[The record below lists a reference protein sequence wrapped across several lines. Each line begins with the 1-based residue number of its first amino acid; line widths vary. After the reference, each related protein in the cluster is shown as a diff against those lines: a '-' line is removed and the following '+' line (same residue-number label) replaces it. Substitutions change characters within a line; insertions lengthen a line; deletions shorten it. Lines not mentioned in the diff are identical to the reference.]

1 MSSVSD
7 NTRFYHI
14 VMHSLNSNLESNVQ
28 IGMTTGHCT
37 TMPFSEFLAK
47 VESEEINLA
56 DVAKVSTSQTMFP
69 LRFIPLTPADLESI
83 CNLDIHEKLCKIS
96 LDYQANHT
104 TETFWY
110 MEFVRTP
117 EEPDSADLEHMH
129 IAEIPIRHDT
139 LMSLINKAAGIKLF

>member
-1 MSSVSD
+1 MESSKNNED
-7 NTRFYHI
+7 FYNK
-14 VMHSLNSNLESNVQ
+14 MRYSLNSNLESNVQ
-28 IGMTTGHCT
+28 IRMTNGYCI

-47 VESEEINLA
+47 VESEEIKLA
-56 DVAKVSTSQTMFP
+56 DVVKVSTSQTMFP

-83 CNLDIHEKLCKIS
+83 CDLDIHKKLCEIS

-110 MEFVRTP
+110 MEFVQTP
-117 EEPDSADLEHMH
+117 EEPDSVDLEHMH

-139 LMSLINKAAGIKLF
+139 LISLIKQGRGIQL